1 MTRVVWIGEKDKLL
15 AAKTISSADVERS
28 IPTSVLAANV
38 ELSKRKTVEAGLRAI
53 YSCKEEL
60 RHSKDYRVFSRSSGD
75 VSEKIIKN
83 REYV

>member
-1 MTRVVWIGEKDKLL
+1 MTRVVWIGEKDKSL

-53 YSCKEEL
+53 YSCKEK
-60 RHSKDYRVFSRSSGD
+60 HSKDYRVFSRSSGD

-83 REYV
+83 REYM